1 MSETF
6 EIVSFDFQTMLAHL
20 TQTQAKSWK
29 EASGPSTRCGLD
41 YYYVHLDGREAYI
54 NVDQEFVTIS
64 VDGEASSQASR
75 PRTKILRTVSGPVRD
90 ADSLCPQLNYTL
102 VKQPNRFQPAGFWP
116 SRFVES
122 RPHRTRLKPI
132 TELGLQECFCCA
144 AGAIRRT
151 AATPPFAQLHRGGA
165 AFSRH
170 KGASEIRPVTAFSPR
185 Q

>member
-64 VDGEASSQASR
+64 VDGEALFSGVPTEDENLKDCVRSS
-75 PRTKILRTVSGPVRD
+75 K
-90 ADSLCPQLNYTL
+90 
-102 VKQPNRFQPAGFWP
+102 
-116 SRFVES
+116 
-122 RPHRTRLKPI
+122 
-132 TELGLQECFCCA
+132 
-144 AGAIRRT
+144 
-151 AATPPFAQLHRGGA
+151 
-165 AFSRH
+165 
-170 KGASEIRPVTAFSPR
+170 
-185 Q
+185 